1 MWDVGLGSAYIS
13 GIVHLGRANSV
24 TILVVLC
31 ANWII
36 ALAAPEGLNISGQLG
51 DVAVAK
57 GGACIGL
64 GHMSQ

>member
-1 MWDVGLGSAYIS
+1 MWCVGLGSAYIS
-13 GIVHLGRANSV
+13 GIVRLGRANSV

-36 ALAAPEGLNISGQLG
+36 ALAVPEGFNISGQLG
-51 DVAVAK
+51 NVAVAK

-64 GHMSQ
+64 GHMG